1 MPKATLTFKLP
12 EEDSEHRLAINGHKY
27 YSILWEFDQWLRSE
41 MKYQDHETI
50 QTESVRDKLRE
61 LMDNDGVNF
70 DEVA

>member
-1 MPKATLTFKLP
+1 MKATLTFTLP

-27 YSILWEFDQWLRSE
+27 YSILWEFDQWLRGE
-41 MKYQDHETI
+41 MKYQDHETVG
-50 QTESVRDKLRE
+50 TEAARDKLRE